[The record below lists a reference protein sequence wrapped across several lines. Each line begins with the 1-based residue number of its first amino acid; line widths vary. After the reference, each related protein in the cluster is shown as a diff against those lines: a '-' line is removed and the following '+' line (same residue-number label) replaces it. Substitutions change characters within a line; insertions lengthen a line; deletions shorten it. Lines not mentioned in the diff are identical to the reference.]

1 MATLSPA
8 VHSIDETISTLRFAQ
23 RVKKIRN
30 VATINA
36 ESNGSVTAL
45 QREIESLKQQL
56 YYLSQNPSST
66 VSAMP
71 FNVQGGAYNRSL
83 GEEPAVTDDMTELD
97 VKYDQLCA
105 RLDTLLD
112 RRSTVAIEQLQAVEQ
127 NNISLAARLELAERV
142 SMGLKMKVKMRDSE
156 LQRIKKSLV
165 PTPASTADV
174 TSTTEG
180 AAPTPL
186 LYTEEQLQA
195 EVAATRDETKADLL
209 KYKLAYDEII
219 RRATSSPT
227 MTESTS
233 TGLSVEEV
241 TKNPA
246 LVLQRFVH
254 SIWTQ
259 SDEAAFT
266 ETLSS
271 QLMHISQEY
280 VDLNVKIEQ
289 LRDQKCQEL
298 FGFTFEEGLA
308 MRERVT
314 ELDRLNLS
322 LTTERDEM
330 IELRQIK
337 SKQFESSLM
346 QLEYDVHE
354 RVKGLNGSL
363 EAKDAEIARLGA
375 ANVVLVE
382 EKCALTLTVAEKDT
396 ELAAVT
402 QDKAAVT
409 EELMVNR
416 LKVRCLLLPYLYV
429 CYTYYTLYTYSL
441 GS

>member
-56 YYLSQNPSST
+56 YYLSQNSSST

-71 FNVQGGAYNRSL
+71 SNTQGGAYNGSV
-83 GEEPAVTDDMTELD
+83 GEQLPVTDDMTELD

-112 RRSTVAIEQLQAVEQ
+112 RRSTVAIELLQAVEQ
-127 NNISLAARLELAERV
+127 NNISLAARLELAEKV

-156 LQRIKKSLV
+156 LQRIKKSFV
-165 PTPASTADV
+165 TTPAPTADITSSTA
-174 TSTTEG
+174 EG
-180 AAPTPL
+180 TTPL
-186 LYTEEQLQA
+186 LCTEEQLQA
-195 EVAATRDETKADLL
+195 EVAATRDETKSDLL

-227 MTESTS
+227 MTEAAS

-241 TKNPA
+241 TRNPA

-322 LTTERDEM
+322 LITERDEL

-363 EAKDAEIARLGA
+363 EAKDTEIARLGS

-382 EKCALTLTVAEKDT
+382 EKGILTLTVAEKET
-396 ELAAVT
+396 ELSVVT

-409 EELMVNR
+409 EELIVNK
-416 LKVRCLLLPYLYV
+416 LKV
-429 CYTYYTLYTYSL
+429 
-441 GS
+441 

>member
-1 MATLSPA
+1 M
-8 VHSIDETISTLRFAQ
+8 HSIDETISTLRFAQ

-56 YYLSQNPSST
+56 YYLSQNSSST

-71 FNVQGGAYNRSL
+71 FNPQGGAYNGSVS
-83 GEEPAVTDDMTELD
+83 EESPVTDDMTELD

-156 LQRIKKSLV
+156 LQRIKKTLV
-165 PTPASTADV
+165 PTPAPTTDITSTA
-174 TSTTEG
+174 EG
-180 AAPTPL
+180 ATPSPL
-186 LYTEEQLQA
+186 LYTEEQLQV
-195 EVAATRDETKADLL
+195 EVSATRDETKSDLL

-227 MTESTS
+227 TAIESTS
-233 TGLSVEEV
+233 TGLSVEDV

-271 QLMHISQEY
+271 QLMHLSQEY

-322 LTTERDEM
+322 LITERDEL

-363 EAKDAEIARLGA
+363 EAKDTEIARLGS

-382 EKCALTLTVAEKDT
+382 EKGILTLTVAEKET
-396 ELAAVT
+396 ELSVVT

-409 EELMVNR
+409 EELIVNK
-416 LKVRCLLLPYLYV
+416 LKV
-429 CYTYYTLYTYSL
+429 
-441 GS
+441 

>member
-1 MATLSPA
+1 M
-8 VHSIDETISTLRFAQ
+8 HSIDETISTLRFAQ

-56 YYLSQNPSST
+56 YYLSQNSSST

-71 FNVQGGAYNRSL
+71 FNPQGGAYNGSVS
-83 GEEPAVTDDMTELD
+83 EESPVTDDMTELD

-156 LQRIKKSLV
+156 LQRIKKTLV
-165 PTPASTADV
+165 PTPAPTTDITSTA
-174 TSTTEG
+174 EG
-180 AAPTPL
+180 ATPSPL
-186 LYTEEQLQA
+186 LYTEEQLQV
-195 EVAATRDETKADLL
+195 EVSATRDETKSDLL

-227 MTESTS
+227 TAIESTS
-233 TGLSVEEV
+233 TGLSVEDV

-271 QLMHISQEY
+271 QLMHLSQEY

-322 LTTERDEM
+322 LITERDEL

-363 EAKDAEIARLGA
+363 EAKDTEIARLGS

-382 EKCALTLTVAEKDT
+382 EKGILTLTVAEREA
-396 ELAAVT
+396 ELSAVT

-409 EELMVNR
+409 EELIVNK
-416 LKVRCLLLPYLYV
+416 LKV
-429 CYTYYTLYTYSL
+429 
-441 GS
+441 

>member
-1 MATLSPA
+1 M
-8 VHSIDETISTLRFAQ
+8 
-23 RVKKIRN
+23 
-30 VATINA
+30 
-36 ESNGSVTAL
+36 TAL

-66 VSAMP
+66 VPA
-71 FNVQGGAYNRSL
+71 FNTQGGAYTGSV
-83 GEEPAVTDDMTELD
+83 GEEAPVADDMTELD

-127 NNISLAARLELAERV
+127 NNVSLAARLELAERV

-156 LQRIKKSLV
+156 LQRIKKSLA
-165 PTPASTADV
+165 TPALAADTFGSTAEGV
-174 TSTTEG
+174 TPS
-180 AAPTPL
+180 PL

-219 RRATSSPT
+219 RRATSSPST
-227 MTESTS
+227 TEAAPS
-233 TGLSVEEV
+233 GHSVEEV

-259 SDEAAFT
+259 VDEAAFT
-266 ETLSS
+266 DTLSS

-322 LTTERDEM
+322 LTTERDEL

-363 EAKDAEIARLGA
+363 EAKDAEIARLGT
-375 ANVVLVE
+375 ANGVLVE
-382 EKCALTLTVAEKDT
+382 EKCALLLSVAAKET
-396 ELAAVT
+396 ELAMVT
-402 QDKAAVT
+402 QNKTAVT
-409 EELMVNR
+409 EELIVNK
-416 LKVRCLLLPYLYV
+416 LKVRY
-429 CYTYYTLYTYSL
+429 
-441 GS
+441 